1 MQLALDVS
9 CVRLVL
15 WLTQRGCC
23 GAAVGHTGNDGGFGV
38 LVFVFFFEIFPAKGE
53 IVKT

>member
-15 WLTQRGCC
+15 WLMQRGCC
-23 GAAVGHTGNDGGFGV
+23 GAAVGHAGNDGGFGV
-38 LVFVFFFEIFPAKGE
+38 IFFFFEIFPAKGE